1 LEGKIGAKIGI
12 LAVALAVPALIVEVV
27 AFVLVLPFVRSWPN
41 NAYILFAFVMLVLYG
56 SMALLIVK
64 YTTKPE
70 YEEKLYQKTGS
81 GILIGFMVCGPIA
94 LDFIFWGGYALG
106 DAFTTSLIFF
116 CGTLLIMSDI
126 VMVYE
131 SKKGAEQVSHEE

>member
-1 LEGKIGAKIGI
+1 MEGKIGAKIGI

-94 LDFIFWGGYALG
+94 LDFIFWGGMHLAML
-106 DAFTTSLIFF
+106 SLHLSYSSAGR
-116 CGTLLIMSDI
+116 C
-126 VMVYE
+126 
-131 SKKGAEQVSHEE
+131 

>member
-94 LDFIFWGGYALG
+94 LDFIFWGGVCTWRCFHYISHILLR
-106 DAFTTSLIFF
+106 DAVNHVGYCDGL
-116 CGTLLIMSDI
+116 
-126 VMVYE
+126 
-131 SKKGAEQVSHEE
+131 